1 MLGIYAG
8 RRHWIFGEPRRLI
21 TKDLV
26 QKEYLN
32 YRQVPNS
39 DPPRYEFLW
48 GPRACADTSKMK
60 VLEGPA
66 KFHGRVPSSF
76 PDLYDEVLRDQAERA
91 GLRDAARAPPMAE
104 ASAPSRAKS
113 RSSSHI

>member
-1 MLGIYAG
+1 M
-8 RRHWIFGEPRRLI
+8 
-21 TKDLV
+21 

-39 DPPRYEFLW
+39 DPLRYEFLW

-60 VLEGPA
+60 VLEVLA

-76 PDLYDEVLRDQAERA
+76 PDLYDEALREQAERA
-91 GLRDAARAPPMAE
+91 GLRGVARAPTMAE
-104 ASAPSRAKS
+104 ASASSRAKS
-113 RSSSHI
+113 GSSSHI